1 MAAEDELC
9 LAPLGNRHDVAVVER
24 VCIRMM
30 HHEDAPLRLLGS
42 RTRQIFLNPLE
53 RIIDALTRLS
63 VERHLGVDGIHL
75 EKAPGVAVDQRE
87 MCRAIIKREG
97 VATVRRMD
105 GAPLRCRE
113 ESIVEGAVIVVA
125 VDVISRHARKEFWYL
140 VEPVVLVL
148 VMLITCAE
156 GNIAAMQDEFRG
168 LLRYD
173 LLEERTVVKEMRVRE
188 RQQMEMLGRFRQ
200 CREGCCRD
208 FTIACN
214 RISVFRRG
222 LQPLDDSRVDTG
234 ALRILLTLLFSLIS
248 DGPRILRPVSRPCR
262 HLESLRHDGFP
273 SHCDLR
279 SARVQEIG
287 PVDDVL
293 CHILSS
299 SETCHGPRFSCSQKT
314 VHLGTE
320 VISTHQEIILPP
332 S

>member
-9 LAPLGNRHDVAVVER
+9 FAPLGNRHDVAVVER

-53 RIIDALTRLS
+53 RIIDALARLS
-63 VERHLGVDGIHL
+63 VERHLGVNGIHL
-75 EKAPGVAVDQRE
+75 EKAPRVAVNQRE
-87 MCRAIIKREG
+87 MRWTIIEG
-97 VATVRRMD
+97 ECIATVRRMD
-105 GAPLRCRE
+105 RAPLRCRE
-113 ESIVEGAVIVVA
+113 EGIVEGAVVVVA
-125 VDVISRHARKEFWYL
+125 VDVISRHARKEFRYL
-140 VEPVVLVL
+140 VEPIVLIL

-156 GNIAAMQDEFRG
+156 GNIAAMQDEFRC

-188 RQQMEMLGRFRQ
+188 RQQMEVPRSFRQ

-208 FTIACN
+208 FTIAYN
-214 RISVFRRG
+214 RISVFGRRF
-222 LQPLDDSRVDTG
+222 QSLDDSRVDTG
-234 ALRILLTLLFSLIS
+234 ALRVLLTLLLSLVRDS
-248 DGPRILRPVSRPCR
+248 PRMLRPVSRPRR
-262 HLESLRHDGFP
+262 HFEILRCDGFP

-314 VHLGTE
+314 VHLGAE